1 MDKCHTRKWLHSYSS
16 NRYFSSCP
24 IWKQCLEDRTFID
37 FFCNIFVSYIIT
49 CMGIYVYCYSQMF
62 CDSQMFV
69 IPKCLLLFPNVYCYS
84 QMCIVIPKC
93 LLLFPKVYCYSQICL
108 LFPNM
113 CYSQICLL
121 FPNMSVI
128 PKGLLLFPNMSVIPK
143 YVCYSQRFIVIPKC
157 LVLFPN
163 LLLFLNMF
171 IVIPKWKGPCR
182 KPYVSP
188 VVSTME
194 VCPVEWQLNRV

>member
-1 MDKCHTRKWLHSYSS
+1 
-16 NRYFSSCP
+16 
-24 IWKQCLEDRTFID
+24 
-37 FFCNIFVSYIIT
+37 
-49 CMGIYVYCYSQMF
+49 MGIYVYCYSQMF
-62 CDSQMFV
+62 CDSKMFV
-69 IPKCLLLFPNVYCYS
+69 IPKCVLLFPNVYYYS
-84 QMCIVIPKC
+84 QMFI
-93 LLLFPKVYCYSQICL
+93 
-108 LFPNM
+108 
-113 CYSQICLL
+113 
-121 FPNMSVI
+121 VI
-128 PKGLLLFPNMSVIPK
+128 PKGLLLFPNMFIIPKYVLFPNMSVIPK